1 MTGMRV
7 AHAVAGALGGLLL
20 FAGAATATE
29 GLIVDVI
36 AVRAVEG
43 GHCDPRLER
52 FRPRLRKLAGFD
64 GYESLT
70 EERRTVSWRATE
82 SFDLPE
88 GRSLILLPKGM
99 ENDRVVMQVR
109 LMEGRKRLVDTS
121 IRLRNR
127 DLMIFG
133 LGRDARA
140 ADEAML
146 ILLRAEH

>member
-1 MTGMRV
+1 MRL
-7 AHAVAGALGGLLL
+7 AHAVAGALGGILL
-20 FAGAATATE
+20 FAGGAPAAQ
-29 GLIVDVI
+29 GLTVEVI
-36 AVRAVEG
+36 AIRAVEG
-43 GHCDPRLER
+43 GSCDPRLER

-64 GYESLT
+64 GYERLS
-70 EERRTVSWRATE
+70 EEQRRVAWRATE
-82 SFDLPE
+82 SFELPE

-99 ENDRVVMQVR
+99 QDDRVVMQVR
-109 LMEGRKRLVDTS
+109 LMDGRKRLVDTS

-127 DLMIFG
+127 DLMMFG